1 MSNSRPDEPNDA
13 RPPRRRARIP
23 AGRLE
28 RLTRIGWMAGELA
41 LGGVAEGARRLAG
54 ADSSVSN
61 VFLTEANAK
70 RLASRLSSLRGAAMK
85 LGQLLSLEGDDFLP
99 PEFAAAL
106 STLRADASAMPE
118 AQLRRVLAGSWGKG
132 WRERFRNF
140 DEEPIAAASI
150 GQVHYAEAADG
161 RKLALKIQYPGV
173 ARSIESDVDNLATAF
188 RLARIV
194 PGDFDVDGVVEEAK
208 RQLRQEVDYLAEAA
222 HLRHYAELLGD
233 AAEWVVPRVHHDLT
247 TRTILAMDHLP
258 GLPLEDLCGPE
269 HPAERRNRA
278 AERLYDLLFREL
290 FEFRFV
296 QTDPNFANYL
306 WLPEAGCIG
315 LLDLGAARAFPTPL
329 VEGYRRLFRA
339 GIDSDRRAMRDV
351 AADIGF
357 FPRAERADRID
368 AVVDLMLLG
377 TEAFRARSAYDF
389 SGSDLAARIRA
400 VGLDL
405 AFGKGFFRSPPP
417 ETLFLHRKLAG
428 TFLLCARLGARVQLR
443 DRIEPWLDAPL
454 AA

>member
-1 MSNSRPDEPNDA
+1 
-13 RPPRRRARIP
+13 
-23 AGRLE
+23 
-28 RLTRIGWMAGELA
+28 MASEMA
-41 LGGVAEGARRLAG
+41 LGGVVEGARRLAG
-54 ADSSVSN
+54 ASTDASSI
-61 VFLTEANAK
+61 FLTEANAK

-106 STLRADASAMPE
+106 STLRADAAAMPR
-118 AQLRRVLAGSWGKG
+118 AQLRRVLARSYGKG
-132 WRERFRNF
+132 WSERFRHF

-161 RKLALKIQYPGV
+161 RRLALKVQYPGV
-173 ARSIESDVDNLATAF
+173 ARSIESDVDNLASAF
-188 RLARIV
+188 RMARIL
-194 PGDFDVDGVVEEAK
+194 PGDFDFDGVVEEAK

-222 HLRHYAELLGD
+222 HLRRYSELLGD
-233 AAEWVVPRVHHDLT
+233 DPEWVVPRVYDDLT
-247 TRTILAMDHLP
+247 TRSILAMDHLP
-258 GLPLEDLCGPE
+258 GLPLEDLCGAE
-269 HPAERRNRA
+269 HPSERRDRA
-278 AERLYDLLFREL
+278 AARLYDLLFREL

-306 WLPEAGCIG
+306 WLPEAGRIG
-315 LLDLGAARAFPTPL
+315 LLDLGAARAFPESL
-329 VEGYRRLFRA
+329 VENYRRLFRA

-351 AADIGF
+351 AAEIGF
-357 FPRAERADRID
+357 FPLEERKDRVE
-368 AVVDLMLLG
+368 AVVDLMMLG
-377 TEAFRARSAYDF
+377 TEAFRARRPYDF
-389 SGSDLAARIRA
+389 AASDLAARIRA

-428 TFLLCARLGARVQLR
+428 TFLLCARLGARVKVR
-443 DRIEPWLDAPL
+443 ARIEPWLDTPL